1 MKNAHI
7 KEILV
12 NSRKKTYNVINFAM
26 VEAYWEIG
34 KSIVEMQGGN
44 YTSDYGK
51 QLIKDLSKKLTIDYG
66 NGLMSLIYVEWDNFI
81 YVLKR
86 RWLWYN

>member
-44 YTSDYGK
+44 YTSDYRK
-51 QLIKDLSKKLTIDYG
+51 HH
-66 NGLMSLIYVEWDNFI
+66 NN
-81 YVLKR
+81 
-86 RWLWYN
+86 N